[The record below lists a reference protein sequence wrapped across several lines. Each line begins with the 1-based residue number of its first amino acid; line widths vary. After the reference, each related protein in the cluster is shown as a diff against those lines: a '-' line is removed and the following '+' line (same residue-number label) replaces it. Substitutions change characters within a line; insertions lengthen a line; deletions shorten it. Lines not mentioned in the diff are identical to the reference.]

1 MTMAVVVVHWRYRRK
16 NYDTD
21 LRVSADPFIIFIF
34 PCEAVVL
41 LLNLK
46 LDTIKTEFCTNHP
59 GGGVGNG
66 NVGTD
71 RLTPRVGEYEVEW
84 GEGGWNR

>member
-1 MTMAVVVVHWRYRRK
+1 M
-16 NYDTD
+16 
-21 LRVSADPFIIFIF
+21 
-34 PCEAVVL
+34 L

-84 GEGGWNR
+84 GEGGWNQ